1 MCFAYKQKD
10 VAKFMDP
17 ALVPEMLGGAASD
30 EECLIPI
37 QDAQEDIIIIRKEA
51 TQKKITIIYEMFRRN

>member
-17 ALVPEMLGGAASD
+17 AFVPQLFGGSHSND
-30 EECLIPI
+30 ILTPI
-37 QDAQEDIIIIRKEA
+37 EDA
-51 TQKKITIIYEMFRRN
+51 